1 MAFHGSPS
9 ALRAIPQRLPVP
21 SDYDKYGEDDINS
34 AMKELTDTRL
44 TYIEMEPEL
53 LLRLYEA
60 FLSEDA
66 LCQLAEQLDSSSVRS
81 SVSGPSSTVTF
92 ATGASASAPLLR
104 ALHGDAKIRA
114 RWLFAHEAATQLLH
128 DVLESTGELHS
139 SRPCL
144 KLVLINSLLKHID
157 TIETQLEA
165 GSKTP
170 MKRKFVLELGS
181 HTAPRITSRQM
192 LS

>member
-1 MAFHGSPS
+1 MAVHGLTSVIK
-9 ALRAIPQRLPVP
+9 AIPQRLPVP
-21 SDYDKYGEDDINS
+21 SDYEKYGEKDINT
-34 AMKELTDTRL
+34 ALKELTNTRL

-66 LCQLAEQLDSSSVRS
+66 LCQLADRLDSSSVRS
-81 SVSGPSSTVTF
+81 SVSGPSSMVSST
-92 ATGASASAPLLR
+92 TGSSDSEPLLR

-114 RWLFAHEAATQLLH
+114 RWLFAHEAATQLLY

-165 GSKTP
+165 GSKTR